1 MGKIMYMDEEYAG
14 YPNAQLNGID
24 LIGNKTSE
32 QVNVVDMTDPELNIS
47 THAGTSST
55 EAGTTTK
62 VVTTKTA
69 DFTLTTDAYVV
80 VRFTNATTTSASLNV
95 DGTGSKTAYY
105 NNTRI
110 GSSNSW
116 AAGETCIFQYNGT
129 RYNRVD
135 YADTLPVDVR
145 LAYHTMML
153 GWEDTLS

>member
-1 MGKIMYMDEEYAG
+1 MANEKAY
-14 YPNAQLNGID
+14 LD
-24 LIGNKTSE
+24 LDGTAELWEAIKSDF
-32 QVNVVDMTDPELNIS
+32 VDKDDPELRIA
-47 THAGTSST
+47 THAGTSPT
-55 EAGTTTK
+55 DAGTTAK
-62 VVTTKTA
+62 VVTTKTG
-69 DFTLTTDAYVV
+69 DFALTADAYVV

-129 RYNRVD
+129 RFNRID

-145 LAYHTMML
+145 LAYQTMAL
-153 GWEDTLS
+153 GWDDVLS